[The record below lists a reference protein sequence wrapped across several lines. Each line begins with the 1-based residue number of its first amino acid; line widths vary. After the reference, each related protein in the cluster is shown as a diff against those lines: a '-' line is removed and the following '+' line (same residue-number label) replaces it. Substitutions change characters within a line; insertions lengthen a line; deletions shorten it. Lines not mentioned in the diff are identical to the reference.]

1 MRYKHL
7 IVSVALACATASP
20 VVAQAGAAGGGAT
33 EFTQIANNGLL
44 ASILGEQAASV
55 VQETATA
62 ATTLKTYQMLFED
75 LKGLDDLLRDQM
87 LEIFNPQIF
96 VAATMNAW
104 EVQSS
109 AYALQDLFKTRQKD
123 MLEMQMKGFDPKYY
137 LSYEAE
143 LAKADEHAALRWNK
157 DYEALQLA
165 EARLAGIAETAKK
178 ASNVT
183 TTIQGFQSLAATSAA
198 TATEVAELNKHLA
211 YQAQQEKLDRRIA
224 ILRQQEEAVA
234 MKAQVEKSSADLG
247 VLSKPAEA
255 SATYDLKYRTFSK

>member
-137 LSYEAE
+137 LTYEAE
-143 LAKADEHAALRWNK
+143 LAKADENAALRWNK
-157 DYEALQLA
+157 DYETLQLA
-165 EARLAGIAETAKK
+165 EARLAGISETAKK
-178 ASNVT
+178 ASSIT

-198 TATEVAELNKHLA
+198 TATEVAELNKQVA
-211 YQAQQEKLDRRIA
+211 YQAQQEKMDQRIA
-224 ILRQQEEAVA
+224 AQWQQDALQYK
-234 MKAQVEKSSADLG
+234 KARI
-247 VLSKPAEA
+247 EA
-255 SATYDLKYRTFSK
+255 SRKEVKVLGAPISGSSGYDLKYRDLSK